1 MRTVCNE
8 FQCSLRYFKD
18 ETLHKVP
25 VIRYCNCHFLL
36 LSILW
41 ILYHT
46 VFISF
51 NFKRNVFFKALY
63 ILTLKF
69 ALYFVLLFLQGWVW
83 QGSGVS
89 LGTAA
94 FNYSTPKT
102 TSELYLFLSNSP
114 NNHKGTVLMSWQSL
128 EYQNK
133 RVANS

>member
-8 FQCSLRYFKD
+8 FHALRYFKD

-25 VIRYCNCHFLL
+25 VIRYCNCHFFL

-69 ALYFVLLFLQGWVW
+69 ALYYVLLFLQGWVW
-83 QGSGVS
+83 QCRGVS

-94 FNYSTPKT
+94 FSYSTPRT
-102 TSELYLFLSNSP
+102 TSELHLFLSNSL
-114 NNHKGTVLMSWQSL
+114 NHHKGTVLISWQFL
-128 EYQNK
+128 EYWNK